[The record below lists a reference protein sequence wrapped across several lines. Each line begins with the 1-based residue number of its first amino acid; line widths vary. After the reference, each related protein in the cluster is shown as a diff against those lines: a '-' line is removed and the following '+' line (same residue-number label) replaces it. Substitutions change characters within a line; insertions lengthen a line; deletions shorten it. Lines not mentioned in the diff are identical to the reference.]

1 MTEIIHADDPTQPT
15 AEVWEIPRRVWFI
28 LVSWGVAV
36 LLLAGLL
43 SFWIY
48 TNQKHAEHLAAQN
61 KLRQD
66 RAMCAMIDVFL
77 AGPEPVPGA
86 AGDRSRSV
94 RAGMLN
100 YQAVLG
106 CDALGRPTS

>member
-1 MTEIIHADDPTQPT
+1 MTETHEFVEREGKPT

-28 LVSWGVAV
+28 LMSWGLAV

-48 TNQKHAEHLAAQN
+48 SNQRHSERLAAQV

-77 AGPEPVPGA
+77 GGPEPPAGPT
-86 AGDRSRSV
+86 GDRSRAV
-94 RAGMLN
+94 RAGMTVYQDTLQCDRLN
-100 YQAVLG
+100 
-106 CDALGRPTS
+106 D

>member
-1 MTEIIHADDPTQPT
+1 MTELLHENDPTQPT
-15 AEVWEIPRRVWFI
+15 AEVWEIPRRVYLI
-28 LVSWGVAV
+28 LMSWGLAV

-48 TNQKHAEHLAAQN
+48 SNQKHSERLAAAA

-77 AGPEPVPGA
+77 NGPEPVNGPS
-86 AGDRSRSV
+86 GDRSRSV

-106 CDALGRPTS
+106 CDGLGS